1 MSFMFAAPEALAAA
15 ASDIAGIGSN
25 ISAAN
30 AAASLPTTGVLASAA
45 DAVSTQVA
53 ALLSAHGQG
62 YQQISAQL
70 STFHDQI
77 VTALNAG
84 ANSYASAES
93 SAANTLAVAMK
104 SPAAELLGQLPLT
117 ENGIV
122 ASASNAV
129 ARVESAV
136 AGVLGPS
143 ALALTPTGGLGALA
157 ASSGLLGPLGGATTG
172 AAAAPAAVIPVSW
185 ATAIENFYLAAEP
198 WVQYGFTLAAWAAG
212 WLPYIGLLAPQI
224 MIFYDLYEPMVQSA
238 LFNTL
243 NWLDGTITF
252 AQGLNNFWTATTASI
267 NNFIYNEYY
276 WIRGFFPPFPP
287 FGSVV

>member
-25 ISAAN
+25 IGAAN

-70 STFHDQI
+70 SAFHDQF
-77 VTALNAG
+77 VAALDAG

-93 SAANTLAVAMK
+93 GAANTLASAMK
-104 SPAAELLGQLPLT
+104 SPAAQLLGQLPLSQ
-117 ENGIV
+117 NGIV
-122 ASASNAV
+122 ASAANAV
-129 ARVESAV
+129 ARVQSAV
-136 AGVLGPS
+136 AGALGPS
-143 ALALTPTGGLGALA
+143 PLALMPTGGIGALA
-157 ASSGLLGPLGGATTG
+157 ASSGLLPPLGGATAS

-198 WVQYGFTLAAWAAG
+198 WVQYGFTLATWAAG

-224 MIFYDLYEPMVQSA
+224 MIFYDLFEPMVQSG

-243 NWLDGTITF
+243 DWLSGQITF
-252 AQGLNNFWTATTASI
+252 SQGLSNFWSATTASV

-276 WIRGFFPPFPP
+276 WIRGFFPPPPP